1 MTKLTKKLRTL
12 YNLTDKNSSLND
24 FANSILNR
32 TLGMFEYTGLPDSL
46 PTTELEKRLQVNGH
60 AIIFK
65 YQGKLY
71 VTTGGLSG
79 QEKSPYN
86 EPTKVI
92 VNIPSL
98 NLNQTLTINKNCV
111 LIKNDD
117 LMTGLLPTISKHGT
131 LLLENDITMLLSS
144 YNARI
149 QTLISGGTDQTLDSA
164 RAYLNDIVDGN
175 LGIVGEN
182 SFFQDLKTH
191 NPQAQ
196 AKTQFSELIQY
207 QQYLKSDLYNEL
219 GLSSLNNMKKERM
232 NIDEVNANNDNIYPY
247 VDSMLKNRQ
256 DGIKMVNKLFNGN
269 VAVDFSGTWKDKAD
283 KRNTP
288 EPEQQTQPTQNSVDE
303 PEQTQPTQPK
313 QQTQPEQQTQPK
325 QESKKKEEK

>member
-1 MTKLTKKLRTL
+1 MKLTKKLKTL
-12 YNLTDKNSSLND
+12 YNLTDKTSSLFD
-24 FANSILNR
+24 FSNSILNR

-46 PTTELEKRLQVNGH
+46 PTAELEKRLQVNGY
-60 AIIFK
+60 ATVFK

-86 EPTKVI
+86 QPTKVV
-92 VNIPSL
+92 VNVPSL
-98 NLNQTLTINKNCV
+98 NLNQTLTINNNCV

-117 LMTGLLPTISKHGT
+117 LMAGLIPTISKHGT

-149 QTLISGGTDQTLDSA
+149 TTLISGGTDQTIDSA
-164 RAYLNDIVDGN
+164 KKYLNDIIDGN
-175 LGIVGEN
+175 LGIIGEN
-182 SFFQDLKTH
+182 SFFQDLKAH

-196 AKTQFSELIQY
+196 AKENFADLIQY

-232 NIDEVNANNDNIYPY
+232 NQDEVNANNDNIYPY

-256 DGIKMVNKLFNGN
+256 DGLKMVNKLFNGN
-269 VAVDFSGTWKDKAD
+269 IAVDFSGTWKDKAD
-283 KRNTP
+283 NRNTP
-288 EPEQQTQPTQNSVDE
+288 EQNTKPNSVDE
-303 PEQTQPTQPK
+303 PKPEQTT
-313 QQTQPEQQTQPK
+313 QQTQPK
-325 QESKKKEEK
+325 PTEPEQKQPKQQDNKDGEK